1 MGRRM
6 HATTVYLEADQ
17 VDLLR
22 LLSER
27 TKVPVAEYVRQ
38 GIDLAL
44 ERNDWQV
51 HKHYE
56 APRVEL
62 VANLKDKVAE
72 MVMGELQQ
80 L

>member
-17 VDLLR
+17 VEKLR

-38 GIDLAL
+38 GIELAL
-44 ERNDWQV
+44 ARNEQLARV
-51 HKHYE
+51 ISTRE
-56 APRVEL
+56 GSAPWP
-62 VANLKDKVAE
+62 NS
-72 MVMGELQQ
+72 
-80 L
+80 

>member
-6 HATTVYLEADQ
+6 VSTTVYLDQDQ
-17 VDLLR
+17 VDQLR

-44 ERNDWQV
+44 ERN
-51 HKHYE
+51 E
-56 APRVEL
+56 PRAGVISTREER
-62 VANLKDKVAE
+62 D
-72 MVMGELQQ
+72 G
-80 L
+80 